1 MIIQTTIKR
10 NSVNSQKIKDFV
22 KEMRSKGAKH
32 FDISNIGTNPQDDSN
47 ELTID
52 IDKCHEYLD
61 DFINFANSIS
71 ADGKVSIIT

>member
-1 MIIQTTIKR
+1 
-10 NSVNSQKIKDFV
+10 
-22 KEMRSKGAKH
+22 MRSKGAKH
-32 FDISNIGTNPQDDSN
+32 FDISNIGTNPQDAFN
-47 ELTID
+47 KLTID